1 MGDFI
6 PSWTPDG
13 RGWRPSAALSVL
25 PQLPQLTMSKN
36 AKPNKCQ
43 AARYSTIAE
52 MEYAQLDASTIA
64 NNVAMA
70 SQVSRRK
77 KIRTCGCDQHK
88 RKQSVRDR
96 LRKKLE
102 AKKST

>member
-1 MGDFI
+1 MGGAGA
-6 PSWTPDG
+6 P
-13 RGWRPSAALSVL
+13 
-25 PQLPQLTMSKN
+25 PQLFQFWLSYRSLPKMSKN
-36 AKPNKCQ
+36 VKPNKCQ

-52 MEYAQLDASTIA
+52 MEWARLDASTIA

-88 RKQSVRDR
+88 RKKSVRDR
-96 LRKKLE
+96 LLKKLHAKE